1 MKKIFV
7 LAFVIISLSA
17 RSQDSTKITV
27 PIQARDVYY
36 ISAGIFNDY
45 SLGELFD
52 SIKVKVRVGNPP
64 NGTNVIQL
72 TGYTMDWFD
81 VLVQLRNNAHALKL
95 NHAQRVDVLLRAV
108 NQPFLSAKIDSLD
121 SRDINH
127 DANIIQRGKDKS
139 QRKINAQ

>member
-1 MKKIFV
+1 MKKILSLTALLVSFA
-7 LAFVIISLSA
+7 AFA
-17 RSQDSTKITV
+17 QDSTKITV

-36 ISAGIFNDY
+36 ISAGIYNDY
-45 SLGELFD
+45 ATAELFD

-64 NGTNVIQL
+64 NGTTVVNL

-108 NQPFLSAKIDSLD
+108 NQPFLTAKIDSLD
-121 SRDINH
+121 SRDISH
-127 DANIIQRGKDKS
+127 DGNIIQRGKDKS
-139 QRKINAQ
+139 QRKPTSQ